1 MREFSFYFFSFDCY
15 CLYLPGQETSAF
27 VPLKS
32 KDYQVLVKRGIL
44 WLFTGTWGKKKKRK
58 KKLEPNYIAD
68 AESGIYSPKPHRS
81 FIKIS
86 VLISKHLFCVW
97 FYTDTYCLQ
106 FAFFSTSN

>member
-1 MREFSFYFFSFDCY
+1 ME
-15 CLYLPGQETSAF
+15 
-27 VPLKS
+27 K
-32 KDYQVLVKRGIL
+32 
-44 WLFTGTWGKKKKRK
+44 K
-58 KKLEPNYIAD
+58 KKLEANYTAD